1 MRVGI
6 GCDIHKLE
14 KGRPLILGGVHIE
27 FPKGL
32 LGHSDADV
40 LAHAIGD
47 ALLGAAGL
55 GDLGKYFPNT
65 DMLYKGISSLKIL
78 GEINRLILKD
88 NLRIIN
94 IDSVI
99 LAQEPKIDP
108 YREKMKENIAAALEI
123 SAKQVNVKATT
134 TESLG
139 SIGRREGISAYAV
152 VLLQEKS

>member
-14 KGRPLILGGVHIE
+14 KGRPLVLGGVHIE

-47 ALLGAAGL
+47 ALLGASGL
-55 GDLGKYFPNT
+55 GDLGKYFPDT

-108 YREKMKENIAAALEI
+108 YRDKMKENIATALEI
-123 SAKQVNVKATT
+123 SASQVNIKATT
-134 TESLG
+134 TENLG
-139 SIGRREGISAYAV
+139 SIGRKEGISAYAV